1 MGWNFLKLIV
11 ESMNNINILQNVVVN
26 RDRIAELVKESSGS
40 EIKQL
45 LGIKDSQLSN
55 LRRGDRSP
63 STDGLLRL
71 MMMYNLTPE
80 DLATVS
86 SK

>member
-1 MGWNFLKLIV
+1 M
-11 ESMNNINILQNVVVN
+11 SNINILQNVVVN
-26 RDRIAELVKESSGS
+26 RARIAELVKESKGS

-55 LRRGDRSP
+55 LRRGDRNP

-71 MMMYNLTPE
+71 MMMYDLTAE
-80 DLATVS
+80 DLATVENG
-86 SK
+86 K